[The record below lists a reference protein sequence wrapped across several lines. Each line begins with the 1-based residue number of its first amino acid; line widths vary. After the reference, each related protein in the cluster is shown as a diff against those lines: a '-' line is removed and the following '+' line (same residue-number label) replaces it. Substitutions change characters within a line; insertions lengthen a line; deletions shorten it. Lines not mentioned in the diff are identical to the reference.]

1 MWFETRM
8 PMEREVIPLAKREVS
23 MVFRRRLAEAE
34 ADAELLLLLGLL
46 APAPAPLLLP
56 MLEPLPAYLAALL
69 LASKEL
75 AALLPLAGKSWLA
88 SWDAILFLPV
98 SPDEGVLA
106 FRRLVDLR

>member
-34 ADAELLLLLGLL
+34 ADAELLVLGVL
-46 APAPAPLLLP
+46 APPPLLP
-56 MLEPLPAYLAALL
+56 ILEPLPAYLAALL

-88 SWDAILFLPV
+88 SCDAILFLPV
-98 SPDEGVLA
+98 RFVEGVLA